1 MQCWT
6 PKPVYLIQALACAFS
21 CLLWLGCLAAPM
33 RVPTHTQGPAGKHAS
48 ADLSFL
54 RVGATS
60 RTEVLQQL
68 GWADTGLK
76 NDRLFLGRWMSSKW
90 AAVTAVYGGGG
101 SADRIWHT
109 HNLII
114 EFDEKGVVSRYR
126 LFSDDA
132 LAKELSTSLQNTQ
145 TPALDL
151 STPVVVSVAHHHGV
165 KNKENYGSARLSLTR
180 DSVEFREPG
189 QKSHEFQVARQTIGG
204 LTYAG
209 WLHGDDPDSLKTNV
223 TLHLS
228 EQTSVGKSLTIRLDI
243 PTLVILVQYIA
254 QNHPLAA
261 SANEP
266 WGGCAWMQS
275 SVGTTRQQY
284 RIQRSA
290 AGGTR

>member
-6 PKPVYLIQALACAFS
+6 PKPVYLIQAWACVFS
-21 CLLWLGCLAAPM
+21 CLLWLGCLGAPM
-33 RVPTHTQGPAGKHAS
+33 RVPTHTRGPMGEHAN

-54 RVGATS
+54 RVGSTTRA
-60 RTEVLQQL
+60 EVVQQL
-68 GWADTGLK
+68 GWADAQLK

-132 LAKELSTSLQNTQ
+132 LAKELSASLQNIQ

-151 STPVVVSVAHHHGV
+151 STPVVVSIAHHHGV
-165 KNKENYGSARLSLTR
+165 KNKENYGSATLSLAW

-189 QKSHEFQVARQTIGG
+189 QKPHEFQVARKEIVG
-204 LTYAG
+204 LTDAG
-209 WLHGDDPDSLKTNV
+209 WLLNDPDSLKTNV
-223 TLHLS
+223 TLHFS
-228 EQTSVGKSLTIRLDI
+228 EQTSVGNNLTIRLDI
-243 PTLVILVQYIA
+243 PTLVILVQYVA
-254 QNHPLAA
+254 QNHRLAA

-266 WGGCAWMQS
+266 WGGRAWMQS
-275 SVGTTRQQY
+275 SGGTTFAV
-284 RIQRSA
+284 IPHSA
-290 AGGTR
+290 IGRERC